1 MAIKITFQYML
12 TQYNV
17 LLLGKSLPTRIFI
30 DPINYVPI
38 KKCCGW
44 NLLPCQPLFDDD
56 NMSRSIP
63 HFISLFTNVFT
74 FYKRYP
80 FIITTK

>member
-1 MAIKITFQYML
+1 MYYYSASLAQY
-12 TQYNV
+12 
-17 LLLGKSLPTRIFI
+17 GFFI

-38 KKCCGW
+38 KKCRGW

-63 HFISLFTNVFT
+63 SIGIESRSISLFTNVFT